1 MTPRIERRVL
11 TTEPVRLSG
20 MSSLVSRV
28 LVGRGITDPKGV
40 TYSLSELQPFQSLKD
55 IDSAAALLVDAIST
69 QKHILVVGDYDAD
82 GATSCAVAIRG
93 LRMLGANNVD
103 FLIPNRLEYGYG
115 LTPEIV
121 EVALNMGPD
130 LIVTVDNGI
139 SSVEGVAAA
148 QRSGIPVLVTDH
160 HLPADELPKAAA
172 IVNPNQPGCG
182 FPCKSTAGVGV
193 MFYVLMATRA
203 KLRDSG
209 LFNNETQPNMAQ
221 LLDLVALGT
230 VADLVPLERNNRL
243 MVAQGIARIRQGR
256 CQLGIKAL
264 LEVANREIQR
274 TTTADFSFVVAPRL
288 NAAGRISDMSLG
300 VRALLTDESTE
311 AADLAVELDKL
322 NRQRREIESEM
333 QGTAFTYLEG
343 LGSLH
348 PDKDSPVGV
357 CLFDE
362 SWHPGVIGILASKVK
377 ALVHRP
383 VIAFAPGGD
392 DCLRG
397 SARSIE
403 GFHMRDALETINRDH
418 PKLLARFGGHAMAAG
433 LTITTKDYASF
444 ATVFNETAA
453 GLLSQDQ
460 LAGVIRSDGAL
471 KPSELTLEMADELAA
486 MGPWGQGF
494 PEPLFDGEFLIE
506 QCQLLKQRHLKIV
519 LRHLDSPTP
528 LNGIYFNVDPGLDT
542 QSLTRAKIVYRLEP
556 NEFLGNRSLNLVIE
570 HLVPIE

>member
-1 MTPRIERRVL
+1 MTPRIERRVV
-11 TTEPVRLSG
+11 TTEPVSLSG

-40 TYSLSELQPFQSLKD
+40 NYSLSELQPFQSLKD

-69 QKHILVVGDYDAD
+69 LKHILVVGDYDAD

-93 LRMLGANNVD
+93 LRMLGAKTVD

-160 HLPADELPKAAA
+160 HLPADELPRAAA

-203 KLRDSG
+203 KLRDNG
-209 LFNNETQPNMAQ
+209 WFNNETQPNMAQ

-264 LEVANREIQR
+264 LEVANRDIQR

-300 VRALLTDESTE
+300 VRALLTDESSE
-311 AADLAVELDKL
+311 AEDLAVELDKL

-383 VIAFAPGGD
+383 VIAFAPAGD

-403 GFHMRDALETINRDH
+403 GFHMRDALEAINRDH

-433 LTITTKDYASF
+433 LTITTSDYAAF
-444 ATVFNETAA
+444 ATIFNETAA
-453 GLLSQDQ
+453 RLLSEDQ

-471 KPSELTLEMADELAA
+471 KPYELTLEVADELAA

-519 LRHLDSPTP
+519 LRHLDSPT
-528 LNGIYFNVDPGLDT
+528 LLTGIYFNVDPGLDT
-542 QSLTRAKIVYRLEP
+542 QSLTRAEIVYRLEP